1 MTNYQKSIA
10 LDLLGRTR
18 EGIKILIDALGDEF
32 FNEHTEVKYEY
43 SLINKDPKQLYRLL
57 FGEDIYTDMVTSA
70 QLNELE
76 DNFLQVAFTIKY
88 GDKVHHVWGRLNRV
102 RTINKKDVDQFP
114 EVINV
119 TERVVLK

>member
-18 EGIKILIDALGDEF
+18 EGIKTLVDALGDEF
-32 FNEHTEVKYEY
+32 FSEHVEIKYEY
-43 SLINKDPKQLYRLL
+43 SLIKEDPKQLYRLL
-57 FGEDIYTDMVTSA
+57 FKEDIYTDMVTFA
-70 QLNELE
+70 QLIELE

-88 GDKVHHVWGRLNRV
+88 GDKAHNVWGKLNRV
-102 RTINKKDVDQFP
+102 RTINKKDVDQFH

-119 TERVVLK
+119 TEKVVLK